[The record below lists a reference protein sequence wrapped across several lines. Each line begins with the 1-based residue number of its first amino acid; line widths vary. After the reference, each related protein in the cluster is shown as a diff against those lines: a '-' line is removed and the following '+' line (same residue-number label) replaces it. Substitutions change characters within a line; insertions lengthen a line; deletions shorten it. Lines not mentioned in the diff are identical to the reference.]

1 MQRKDTTHISSEDTP
16 HSAIHDTINVL
27 GQLPMRAGGEQGMVS
42 GEHGTES
49 TSLMFSSAD
58 DVSDRRDSSGGARLL
73 DKVRTRGEPQ
83 GSSQP
88 LSTVWADFCSRV
100 RIQGVLK
107 GKKAVEQQR

>member
-1 MQRKDTTHISSEDTP
+1 
-16 HSAIHDTINVL
+16 
-27 GQLPMRAGGEQGMVS
+27 MRAGEKGGTS

-88 LSTVWADFCSRV
+88 RSTVWADFCSRV
-100 RIQGVLK
+100 RIRRGVSK
-107 GKKAVEQQR
+107 GGEAAEKCNSILVVFQV